1 MTLNDLNDVAR
12 TLSYEKK
19 CKVTLYDKVGY
30 IVIIYNI
37 KREIAA

>member
-1 MTLNDLNDVAR
+1 MTLNGVSH
-12 TLSYEKK
+12 TLSQKKK
-19 CKVTLYDKVGY
+19 CHVTLYDKVGY